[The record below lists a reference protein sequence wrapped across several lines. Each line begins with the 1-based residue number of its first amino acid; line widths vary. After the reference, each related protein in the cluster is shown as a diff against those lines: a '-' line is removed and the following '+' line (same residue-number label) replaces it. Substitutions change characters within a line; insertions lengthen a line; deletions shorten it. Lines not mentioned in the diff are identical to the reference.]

1 MNVQIGKGVENMQD
15 SSFTD
20 DKKYNAF
27 KSYLK
32 HVADK
37 FRLWDP
43 NATYRLISHLDADGI
58 SAAAIMIKLLT
69 LMNRKYTVSIIP
81 YLDRPTL
88 EKLKKEEYEHYI
100 FTDLGSGS
108 IENIKE
114 IFDKEFV
121 LILDHHEFNKENT
134 NQDYDNVLQ
143 ELKFKVNES
152 PKILH
157 ANPHMFDI
165 DGGNE
170 ISGSGVTFLFSR
182 KIHRDID
189 KVAHI
194 AIIGAIGDVQENHGF
209 KQLNNEILEIAKAE
223 KSIKVI
229 QGLRL
234 FGVQTRPLHK
244 VLEYCSEPYL
254 QGVTGNES
262 GAIQFLYNIGIN
274 PRSDNGYKKLIHLS
288 DNDMQKLVT
297 GIVLKMQDNIDS
309 HKIVGNVYIIKN
321 ERKESP
327 TRDAK
332 EFATLLNACGRLQK
346 ASLGI
351 GVCLNI
357 SSMKKKALEL
367 LSSYKTEIVKSL
379 KWVEGKLNGKKKSI
393 HETNSG
399 EVYVLNNAIIINSKT
414 DIRPTM
420 IGTITSIFSRSNLV
434 KQKMFLL
441 GLSRYEDGNTKIS
454 LRSKNN
460 KEDLKALLE
469 KTVSKLQKG
478 ETGGHQKAAGA
489 IFPTMEEPLFLE
501 QIMKEFENIENKI
514 KVE

>member
-1 MNVQIGKGVENMQD
+1 MQE
-15 SSFTD
+15 SSFID
-20 DKKYNAF
+20 DKKYTSF

-32 HVADK
+32 HIAEK

-69 LMNRKYTVSIIP
+69 LMNRKYTVSILP
-81 YLDRPTL
+81 YLDKPTL

-108 IENIKE
+108 YNTIKE
-114 IFDKEFV
+114 MFDKEFV
-121 LILDHHEFNKENT
+121 LILDHHALHEKNENK
-134 NQDYDNVLQ
+134 DYDALLQ
-143 ELKFKVNES
+143 ELKLKANEN

-170 ISGSGVTFLFSR
+170 ISGSGVSFLFSR

-189 KVAHI
+189 SVAHV
-194 AIIGAIGDVQENHGF
+194 AIIGAMGDVQEDHGF
-209 KQLNNEILEIAKAE
+209 KQLNNEILDIAKE
-223 KSIKVI
+223 QKTIKVI

-234 FGVQTRPLHK
+234 FGVQTRALHK

-254 QGVTGNES
+254 PGVTGSES
-262 GAIQFLYNIGIN
+262 GAVQFLYNIGIN
-274 PRSDNGYKKLIHLS
+274 PRSDHGYKKLIHLS

-297 GIVLKMQDNIDS
+297 GLVLKMQNNIEA
-309 HKIVGNVYIIKN
+309 HKIIGPVYIIKN

-367 LSSYKTEIVKSL
+367 LSSYKMEIVKSL
-379 KWVEGKLNGKKKSI
+379 KWVENKMQGSMKSI
-393 HETNSG
+393 NDSTGG
-399 EVYVLNNAIIINSKT
+399 EVYTLSNAIIINAKT

-434 KQKMFLL
+434 KDEMFLL

-454 LRSKNN
+454 LRSKNAN
-460 KEDLKALLE
+460 EDLKSIVEKVVNKLE
-469 KTVSKLQKG
+469 KG
-478 ETGGHQKAAGA
+478 EAGGHSKAAGA
-489 IFPTMEEPLFLE
+489 VIPTMEEPLFLE
-501 QIMKEFENIENKI
+501 LIMKEFENIDNKI
-514 KVE
+514 RA